1 MSILCCHIPN
11 FLFSAAALAY
21 PEWHTLPVALL
32 GPDERVWC
40 ASAPAQDSGVRAG
53 LTARQAR
60 ARCPD
65 VRLPAL
71 DLATCEAHQSA
82 FLDVLGQTGLPVETQ
97 DYGAAYVDLS
107 PVTTS
112 PLDAT
117 PVCAA
122 LGKQVRDALGKA
134 LQPAMGC
141 DSGKFTARA
150 ASRVASAGRMRVVDK
165 ADETRFLG
173 PLPVTTLPLP
183 MQTLS
188 YVQWLGLNTLA
199 QFGALKVGDVTERF
213 GKDGALAHRWA
224 RGLDDRPVRPT
235 VKTAAEPIEMD
246 FESPAASQD
255 VVLDLAMRALG
266 PRLRRMSRA
275 LEGFRKLHVAL
286 SFLDG
291 TRRLVTIPFVTPLS
305 DPPQVRAGLAQALKT
320 YTWNA
325 ELVRLSVTLM
335 DLAELQPVQLTLFD
349 FDDGALGA
357 KPSAKPSPGGGK
369 QFSDGGKPVAPFVQ
383 LVEALRLR
391 HAGALFQAR
400 VMDAQHAVRERR
412 FQWTPM

>member
-1 MSILCCHIPN
+1 MSILCCYTPN
-11 FLFSAAALAY
+11 FLFIAAALAH

-40 ASAPAQDSGVRAG
+40 ASTPAQACGVHAG

-65 VRLPAL
+65 AHLPSL
-71 DLATCEAHQSA
+71 DLTTCEAHQSA
-82 FLDVLGQTGLPVETQ
+82 FLDVLAQTGLSVEVQ

-112 PLDAT
+112 PLDAA

-122 LGKQVRDALGKA
+122 LGKQVRNALGEA
-134 LQPAMGC
+134 LQPAVGC

-150 ASRVASAGRMRVVDK
+150 ASCVARAGRMRVVDK

-183 MQTLS
+183 AQTLH
-188 YVQWLGLNTLA
+188 YLRWLGLNTLA
-199 QFGALKVGDVTERF
+199 QFGALKTGAVAERF

-235 VKTAAEPIEMD
+235 VKNGAEPIELEL
-246 FESPAASQD
+246 ESPTASH
-255 VVLDLAMRALG
+255 VVALDLAMRALE

-291 TRRLVTIPFVTPLS
+291 TRRLVTVPFVTPLS
-305 DPPQVRAGLAQALKT
+305 DPPQVRTALTQALKT

-335 DLAELQPVQLTLFD
+335 DLAELQPVQLTLFN
-349 FDDGALGA
+349 FDDVAFGITPTA
-357 KPSAKPSPGGGK
+357 KPPPGGGK
-369 QFSDGGKPVAPFVQ
+369 PIAPFVR

-391 HAGALFQAR
+391 HAGALFQAE
-400 VMDAQHAVRERR
+400 VTDAQHAVRERR
-412 FQWTPM
+412 FQWTPLQQ

>member
-1 MSILCCHIPN
+1 MSILCCHTPN
-11 FLFSAAALAY
+11 FLFSAAALAH
-21 PEWHTLPVALL
+21 PEWQTQPIALL

-40 ASAPAQDSGVRAG
+40 ASTPARACGVQAG

-65 VRLPAL
+65 ARLPTL
-71 DLATCEAHQSA
+71 DLTTCEAHQSA
-82 FLDVLGQTGLPVETQ
+82 FLDVLGQTGLPVEVQ

-112 PLDAT
+112 PLDAA

-122 LGKQVRDALGKA
+122 LGKQVRAALGEA
-134 LQPAMGC
+134 LQPAVGC

-150 ASRVASAGRMRVVDK
+150 ASRVARTGRMRVVDK

-173 PLPVTTLPLP
+173 PLSVTTLPLP
-183 MQTLS
+183 AQTLH
-188 YVQWLGLNTLA
+188 YLCWLGLNTLA
-199 QFGALKVGDVTERF
+199 QFGALKAGEVAERF

-235 VKTAAEPIEMD
+235 VKHAAEPVEVEL
-246 FESPAASQD
+246 ESPTASQD
-255 VVLDLAMRALG
+255 IVLDLAMHALG

-286 SFLDG
+286 LFLDG
-291 TRRLVTIPFVTPLS
+291 TRRLVTIPFVAPVC
-305 DPPQVRAGLAQALKT
+305 DPAQVRTALAQALKT
-320 YTWNA
+320 YDWNA

-349 FDDGALGA
+349 FDDVAFGATPLA
-357 KPSAKPSPGGGK
+357 KPPHGGGK
-369 QFSDGGKPVAPFVQ
+369 PIAPFAR

-391 HAGALFQAR
+391 HAGALFGAQ
-400 VMDAQHAVRERR
+400 VTDAQHAVRERR
-412 FQWTPM
+412 FQWTPL